1 MSSVMLQPEPQPLV
15 ACTISRDVQN
25 FDLLIED
32 MEMALGECWGD
43 LGFSEALAFFE
54 QPDAEA
60 LEFVAIAL
68 DEQDQDNIQQVMD
81 IILSATSKGI
91 KTILVAEELSTATLH
106 QLLRQGADEFIPY
119 PLPEGELASAVERL
133 QRPEPE
139 ALPPAEMR
147 NTLKATGDREGAIF
161 PVHGI
166 SGGTGGSTLA
176 TNLAWELANIDKSK
190 PPRVCLIDLD
200 LQFGAAS
207 TYLELPRRD
216 AVLEMLQDT
225 ESMDS
230 DSFMAS
236 LLTYHDRLHVL
247 TAPADMVPL
256 DLISPEDVERILKV
270 AAANFDYIIVDMPP
284 ALVQWTETVLTYAHV
299 YFCTLE
305 VDMRSAQNAARWKKA
320 LQSEDLPFE
329 KCRFAI
335 NRAPKMMDVTGK
347 SRVAKMAESLN
358 ISFDIQ
364 LPDGGKQVAQ
374 ACDHGVPL
382 AGAAPK
388 NPLRKEILKL
398 ATSLHDINT
407 SDAAEAA

>member
-1 MSSVMLQPEPQPLV
+1 MSSAMLQPEPQPLV

-32 MEMALGECWGD
+32 METALGECWGD

-68 DEQDQDNIQQVMD
+68 DEDDQENIQEVMD

-106 QLLRQGADEFIPY
+106 QLLRNGANEFIPY
-119 PLPEGELASAVERL
+119 PLPEGELVAAVERL
-133 QRPEPE
+133 KRPEPE
-139 ALPPAEMR
+139 APAPEKMR

-166 SGGTGGSTLA
+166 SGGTGASTMA
-176 TNLAWELANIDKSK
+176 VNLAWELANIDKK
-190 PPRVCLIDLD
+190 NPPRVCLIDFD

-225 ESMDS
+225 ESIDS
-230 DSFMAS
+230 ESFMAA

-247 TAPADMVPL
+247 TAPSDMVPL
-256 DLISPEDVERILKV
+256 DLISPEDVERVLKM
-270 AAANFDYIIVDMPP
+270 AAANFDYVVVDMPA
-284 ALVQWTETVLTYAHV
+284 ALVQWTEAVLNHAHV

-329 KCRFAI
+329 KCRFAV
-335 NRAPKMMDVTGK
+335 NRGPKMMDVTGK
-347 SRVAKMAESLN
+347 ARVGKMAESLN
-358 ISFDIQ
+358 ISIDIQ

-382 AGAAPK
+382 GGAAPK

-398 ATSLHDINT
+398 ATSLHEINQ
-407 SDAAEAA
+407 SDTANAA